1 MGEVFR
7 AKDIIKGKRK
17 LIEQALYDLSPGVRD
32 TVISILESWKGEE
45 SRDRL
50 IKILG
55 KKNVEDILKSLES

>member
-7 AKDIIKGKRK
+7 PKDILKGRRRF
-17 LIEQALYDLSPGVRD
+17 IEEALHDLSPSIRD
-32 TVISILESWKGEE
+32 TVIGILESWKGEE
-45 SRDRL
+45 SRDKL

>member
-7 AKDIIKGKRK
+7 PKDVMKRRK
-17 LIEQALYDLSPGVRD
+17 FIEEALHDLSPSVRD
-32 TVISILESWKGEE
+32 AVISILDSWKGEE

-55 KKNVEDILKSLES
+55 KKSVEDILKSLES

>member
-7 AKDIIKGKRK
+7 VKDSLKGRRK
-17 LIEQALYDLSPGVRD
+17 LIEEALYDLSPGVRD
-32 TVISILESWKGEE
+32 AVISILESCKGEE

-50 IKILG
+50 MKILG

>member
-7 AKDIIKGKRK
+7 TKDVIKRRK
-17 LIEQALYDLSPGVRD
+17 FIEEAIQDLSPSVRD
-32 TVISILESWKGEE
+32 AVISILDSWKGEE

-55 KKNVEDILKSLES
+55 KKSVEDILKSLES

>member
-7 AKDIIKGKRK
+7 TKDVVKRRK
-17 LIEQALYDLSPGVRD
+17 FIEEALHDLSPSVRD
-32 TVISILESWKGEE
+32 AVISILESWKGEE

-55 KKNVEDILKSLES
+55 KKSLEDILKSLES

>member
-1 MGEVFR
+1 MGKVFR

>member
-7 AKDIIKGKRK
+7 VKDIIKGRRK
-17 LIEQALYDLSPGVRD
+17 LIEQALYDLSPSVRD

-45 SRDRL
+45 SRDQL

-55 KKNVEDILKSLES
+55 KKSVEDILKSLES